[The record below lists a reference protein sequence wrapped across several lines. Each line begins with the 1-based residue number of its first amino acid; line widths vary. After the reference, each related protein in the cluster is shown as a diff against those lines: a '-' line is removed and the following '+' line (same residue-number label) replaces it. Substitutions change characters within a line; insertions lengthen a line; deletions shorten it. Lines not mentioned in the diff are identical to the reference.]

1 MTQHKLPLTFYGF
14 STIYVLKSQL
24 PDDMVKDLNDY
35 LDGLRKDKDK
45 QTAAGGLVGQIKN
58 GEQLEI
64 DVTDEKVKDYARL
77 VVQLGAQ
84 YIKEFSRVTG
94 ISQGNT
100 NFKIENDSTW
110 SVHSYEGD
118 YNPIHDHGTRSM
130 MGISTTT
137 WTKIPKQI
145 QDQPDP
151 NTQVSWFP
159 DKEKE
164 EGEEKKEEPEKKFN
178 LFHSSGVTDGYLT
191 FYGGTSSQRDGM
203 ILKAPGKH
211 IVKPVVGTIYI
222 FPSWL
227 EHGVNPFRGP
237 GERRTVATN
246 LNVWDVGSFKGT
258 GGMYDPD
265 GMMHTYMS

>member
-1 MTQHKLPLTFYGF
+1 MTDHKLPLSFYGF
-14 STIYVLKSQL
+14 STIYILKSQM
-24 PDDMVKDLNDY
+24 PEHMVKDLNDY

-45 QTAAGGLVGQIKN
+45 QSAAGGLVGQIKN

-64 DVTDEKVKDYARL
+64 DVTNPKVQDYTRL
-77 VVQLGAQ
+77 VVQLAAQ

-94 ISQGNT
+94 IIHGDT

-151 NTQVSWFP
+151 NTQISWLP
-159 DKEKE
+159 DKKNEDD
-164 EGEEKKEEPEKKFN
+164 EEKGSKFD

-191 FYGGTSSQRDGM
+191 FYGGRSSQRDGM
-203 ILKAPGKH
+203 TLRDAGKH

-246 LNVWDVGSFKGT
+246 LNVWDVGSFRGT
-258 GGMYDPD
+258 GGMYDPE
-265 GMMHTYMS
+265 GMMHTYIT